1 MKLSDLVKSRRL
13 AMGFSARQLARKVGV
28 SHSYI
33 SQIENGT
40 IRRPSPSVLK
50 RIVQVLKN
58 CDLRELLV
66 ASGYEVGSESPMEKV
81 GADSQGQS
89 PEKDLDIRELR
100 KKTLENLLSLAEKVA
115 KSTELLEIV
124 KADPSEFLS
133 IPLFTTIPASF
144 GQPDSPTVHSYD
156 ECEVLRIH
164 ESKLNYDPACFAL
177 RVKGDSM
184 VDAGILND
192 DIVVVSPNTPYQ
204 SGDICVVRINGDE
217 HSIKRLI
224 ISGNFIILQPANSNY
239 EPIVVDTSKESD
251 LFIYGKVIYVERTL
265 L

>member
-13 AMGFSARQLARKVGV
+13 TMGFSARQLANKVGV

-40 IRRPSPSVLK
+40 IRKPSPAVLK
-50 RIVQVLKN
+50 RIAQVLKN
-58 CDLRELLV
+58 CDLKELLI
-66 ASGYEVGSESPMEKV
+66 ASGYEVSSESSMGKV
-81 GADSQGQS
+81 MAEPESGS
-89 PEKDLDIRELR
+89 PENQLDIRELR

-115 KSTELLEIV
+115 KSTELLEVV
-124 KADPSEFLS
+124 KADPSEFLN

-144 GQPDSPTVHSYD
+144 GQPDSPAVHPYD
-156 ECEVLRIH
+156 ECEVLRVH

-184 VDAGILND
+184 VDAGILNG

-224 ISGNFIILQPANSNY
+224 ISGNFIILQPANSKY
-239 EPIVVDTSKESD
+239 DPIVVDTSKEND

-265 L
+265 R